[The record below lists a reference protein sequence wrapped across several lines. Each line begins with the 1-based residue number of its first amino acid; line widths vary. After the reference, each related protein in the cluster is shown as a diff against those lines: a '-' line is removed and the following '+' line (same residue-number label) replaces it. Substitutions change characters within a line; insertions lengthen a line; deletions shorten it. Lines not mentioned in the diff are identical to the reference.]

1 MATVGRETDPMD
13 VLSLKLSPR
22 TITGKKVKSLRRQ
35 GMVPVHVYGT
45 TLPPLALQAEAQVL
59 RKVLPRVGTNVPL
72 SVETDGEQGESLC
85 FVREV
90 QRHPVTEDVLHVD
103 FMRVD
108 VSRTIRSEVPVFL
121 SGTAPAVRDMGGT
134 VLQPLQTILVESL
147 PMNVP
152 ASFHLDIS
160 ELDDFEKGVYVRNVS
175 VDPNVTVITDLDEL
189 LARVASPR
197 IEVEEVTVEEEGIE
211 GEEGV
216 EDGEAPA
223 EGESQG

>member
-1 MATVGRETDPMD
+1 MD

-22 TITGKKVKSLRRQ
+22 TIIGKKVKSLRRL

-45 TLPPLALQAEAQVL
+45 NLPPLSLQAEAQML
-59 RKVLPRVGTNVPL
+59 RKVLPQVGTNIPL
-72 SVETDGEQGESLC
+72 SVETDGEQGENLC

-90 QRHPVTEDVLHVD
+90 QRHPVTEEVLHVD

-108 VSRTIRSEVPVFL
+108 VSRTIRSEVPVIL
-121 SGTAPAVRDMGGT
+121 GGTAPAVRDMGGT
-134 VLQPLQTILVESL
+134 VLQPLQSILVESL

-160 ELDDFEKGVYVRNVS
+160 DLDDFEKGLYVRDMVVAS
-175 VDPNVTVITDLDEL
+175 GVTFITDPDEL
-189 LARVASPR
+189 LARVAPPR
-197 IEVEEVTVEEEGIE
+197 IEVEEVTVEEEEGIE

-223 EGESQG
+223 AEGASAEEESQG